1 MQQQF
6 KPSNMGMVSP
16 QISFPTI
23 PNGHYQLQA
32 SFFVFIIIMCC
43 SCKTNCSSSRC
54 TCKKQG
60 LKSPVA
66 CGDSRG
72 LKSPVACGDSRGLKS
87 PVACG
92 DSRGVSCSNSPAPAM
107 SLEDCQNNVK
117 CYFYARERERERE
130 RERGRGRGIW

>member
-23 PNGHYQLQA
+23 PNGHYRLQA
-32 SFFVFIIIMCC
+32 SFFVFIIITCC
-43 SCKTNCSSSRC
+43 SWKTNCSSSRC
-54 TCKKQG
+54 TCKKQ
-60 LKSPVA
+60 
-66 CGDSRG
+66 G